1 VSELATAI
9 QQAAGTY
16 QKDTAGFA
24 LCEVISVDEAAR
36 TCKVRTINGKSVLTY
51 EGVQL
56 MAGVNDGMLLIPTV
70 ESQVYISF
78 SKVNT
83 PFVSMF
89 SQLDKVLFVVGEM
102 DIQVTEDGIELNGSN
117 YGGIVKV
124 AELVEKINRLEN
136 KYNALLT
143 SINTVVITLAPS
155 GTFPISPFFTSN
167 TTIAPVTNR
176 TDLENTTLSH
186 GNE

>member
-102 DIQVTEDGIELNGSN
+102 DIQVTKDGIELNGSN

-124 AELVEKINRLEN
+124 VDLVSKINTIERDINSLKTAFTTWVVAHN
-136 KYNALLT
+136 DGGAALKAAAATWYAAQLA
-143 SINTVVITLAPS
+143 ITTES
-155 GTFPISPFFTSN
+155 E
-167 TTIAPVTNR
+167 
-176 TDLENTTLSH
+176 LENTTLSH